1 MDQELSP
8 LGVPLAA
15 LIADARTLDAD
26 AFAAKHGKAF
36 FMSVGGT
43 GGNSKRPADTDVQAG
58 SPKTADVSFRLYP
71 ILKRRAGTL
80 AFISVG
86 RLEGNDIAL
95 ADAAVSKLH
104 ASIREKDGV
113 FCIQDESSSHGT
125 FVDNHPV
132 PARDAGPAVKLT
144 PRCSVRFASVNLVF
158 LRASDVLDLARAM
171 GGR

>member
-1 MDQELSP
+1 METEPSP

-15 LIADARTLDAD
+15 LIADARALDVD

-36 FMSVGGT
+36 FMSVGGST
-43 GGNSKRPADTDVQAG
+43 GNSKRPADTDVQAG
-58 SPKTADVSFRLYP
+58 SPKTGEMSFLLYP
-71 ILKRRAGTL
+71 IRKRRAGTL

-113 FCIQDESSSHGT
+113 FTVQDESSRHGT
-125 FVDNHPV
+125 FVDNRPV
-132 PARDAGPAVKLT
+132 PARDAGPAVTLT
-144 PRCSVRFASVNLVF
+144 PRCSVRFAAVNLVF

-171 GGR
+171 GR